1 MARDGVQAAT
11 LAAAQAAE
19 LAYSHSCPGVQVTE
33 VTAHCFVF
41 LAAYRQNDQAA
52 GTREQPGTDP

>member
-1 MARDGVQAAT
+1 MARDLVQAAS
-11 LAAAQAAE
+11 LAAAQAA
-19 LAYSHSCPGVQVTE
+19 AMADTHGCPGVQVTE

-41 LAAYRQNDQAA
+41 LAAYRENDQTA